1 MAKVEENS
9 AKDRAAGLARDMAT
23 WYQVQLTGV
32 STGLTSI
39 MAALVR
45 YRPVYADVSKLFTVV
60 GPVLLEQASSNSI
73 KLVQIS
79 PNGWVRDTFPKNL
92 EPTDLDLFAM
102 STDREAALET
112 VRSRELTLQGPTPFV
127 QGGYGVIVRRP
138 IFIHGVNDTS
148 GFGMPAPLN
157 PYCGATCAYNPTNN
171 TVFWGFAAV
180 LIDLAALNS
189 APDSRLRMM
198 DGLGYRYEVRA
209 LGLAAA
215 NMRQVAASSSLPGAD
230 AVEAAVLLP
239 NNEWVVRM
247 APAGGWRSKYY
258 GGLIAAVVVLA
269 FALSLI
275 LFAALVLWRRH
286 QMLLAVLLPRKVIQD
301 LHKAGGAALE
311 GTCARVVLNTDT
323 AADVMLRVL
332 TDVVCGEAPAISDV
346 MLVRSAIARSAD
358 IYQPI
363 IGITEQMHGAH
374 MDRDVVDNLAR
385 ELCPTAT
392 GFAAAA
398 LPRNV
403 TWQRAAGPGGR
414 LLPRCA
420 AAPSATSADTSF
432 RGSSLPL
439 SYSEA
444 AGEGPQASGGY
455 GVGEH
460 GHGCGGKAAAG
471 GLRRVAGSSGALH
484 LSDVFGTAPAPFAS
498 RDDSELIHSITG
510 LAPAAA
516 ASSMGGHGMGPFT
529 AGEGPAAAGGSLVDA
544 VPSVVPVP
552 GLGAAASA
560 ATAETAAVVLAVAAV
575 APAELYQSTAGG
587 LTTTA
592 TTLPESVVSD
602 AVVERDEAG
611 RAAASDAG
619 ATFVSSGTGGH
630 SASAAQQPLR
640 LAAGLGA
647 SPAEGGGATPAAV
660 QTAASPAGTAYAPL
674 GRPPREQGAPGSALA
689 TDMPAGAGALDR
701 DLMPPA
707 AEAAAAA
714 AAGAGVAAVDGS
726 SSPAADV
733 LVLPEAADKLRPLP
747 ELTRGASY
755 RRQRTSQL
763 TDQDSLVDDS
773 DRDSEGNTDGEA
785 AGAASRGLQ
794 KGTGGVGH
802 GRQGSPNVLASG
814 GHSGSIRH
822 VSGPQAT
829 SSHVGNGAGSA
840 RRLRSH
846 HSSVRVSASAR
857 ARGLISYGLGPH
869 QQHHHHHLLLQPPG
883 STGSSAAAAAQPKRR
898 SGQGGLVSGTSL
910 ASAAAG
916 EAAAD
921 SGAVAGATGG
931 AAGAPATVVVRGTAS
946 PFLTGSATVSAS
958 ANARNQQ
965 QHMAMVPPRAIM
977 EDVERVLAGADGWQF
992 DTFRLAEVSGGL
1004 PLSALGYF
1012 LMQRAGLIK
1021 TLGLSAK
1028 TLIRCLRVVEAGYLD
1043 NPYHSAT
1050 HAADVL
1056 QTLHVIIHSAELN
1069 VHYLDPLGLF
1079 AAYWAAIVHDYR
1091 HPGLTGDFLIATSHP
1106 LAIRYN
1112 DRSPLE
1118 NHHAASSFAV
1128 LRRRGMELLQP
1139 LPAEGRVAFRK
1150 QVIEMVMATDM
1161 KQHFAL
1167 CSQFSTVHRLSAF
1180 SAERAKAAA
1189 PNMEP
1194 AAGPR
1199 MHAFGRGGS
1208 LRASNELQEVVV
1220 ALAADPLVGVPG
1232 SKGSRMGAA
1241 PQPLD
1246 ESERLLAL
1254 CVAIKAADLGH
1265 LGESLE
1271 VHKRW
1276 LAGLEEEFFRQ
1287 GDQEWELGMPISPL
1301 FDRAKQGVSKSQT
1314 GFYEFVG
1321 LPLVHALSSAFPGA
1335 APLMSCFT
1343 ANYQHWLRV
1352 QQEAQAQQ

>member
-1 MAKVEENS
+1 MDYVEQTGARE
-9 AKDRAAGLARDMAT
+9 RAAGLARDVAI
-23 WYQVQLTGV
+23 WFQIQLTGV
-32 STGLTSI
+32 S
-39 MAALVR
+39 AV
-45 YRPVYADVSKLFTVV
+45 
-60 GPVLLEQASSNSI
+60 
-73 KLVQIS
+73 
-79 PNGWVRDTFPKNL
+79 
-92 EPTDLDLFAM
+92 

-180 LIDLAALNS
+180 LIDLVALNS

-215 NMRQVAASSSLPGAD
+215 NMRQVAASSTLPGSD
-230 AVEAAVLLP
+230 AMEAMVTLP
-239 NNEWVVRM
+239 NNEWVVRV
-247 APAGGWRSKYY
+247 APAGGWRSNYY

-286 QMLLAVLLPRKVIQD
+286 QMLLASLLPRKD
-301 LHKAGGAALE
+301 LHDAGGAALE
-311 GTCARVVLNTDT
+311 GTRARVVLNTDT
-323 AADVMLRVL
+323 TADVMLRVL

-363 IGITEQMHGAH
+363 IGITEQMQGAH
-374 MDRDVVDNLAR
+374 MDGTHHLVYGGGTRNGGAR
-385 ELCPTAT
+385 P
-392 GFAAAA
+392 
-398 LPRNV
+398 V
-403 TWQRAAGPGGR
+403 
-414 LLPRCA
+414 
-420 AAPSATSADTSF
+420 
-432 RGSSLPL
+432 
-439 SYSEA
+439 
-444 AGEGPQASGGY
+444 SGG
-455 GVGEH
+455 
-460 GHGCGGKAAAG
+460 GG
-471 GLRRVAGSSGALH
+471 
-484 LSDVFGTAPAPFAS
+484 APASSS
-498 RDDSELIHSITG
+498 REAVTILLGGSRPPPRSNRSAQAITAADATLDNNATAAVG
-510 LAPAAA
+510 GEAAA
-516 ASSMGGHGMGPFT
+516 AST
-529 AGEGPAAAGGSLVDA
+529 AS
-544 VPSVVPVP
+544 VPVP
-552 GLGAAASA
+552 AD
-560 ATAETAAVVLAVAAV
+560 TE
-575 APAELYQSTAGG
+575 
-587 LTTTA
+587 
-592 TTLPESVVSD
+592 
-602 AVVERDEAG
+602 
-611 RAAASDAG
+611 
-619 ATFVSSGTGGH
+619 H
-630 SASAAQQPLR
+630 
-640 LAAGLGA
+640 
-647 SPAEGGGATPAAV
+647 
-660 QTAASPAGTAYAPL
+660 
-674 GRPPREQGAPGSALA
+674 
-689 TDMPAGAGALDR
+689 
-701 DLMPPA
+701 PPA
-707 AEAAAAA
+707 
-714 AAGAGVAAVDGS
+714 V
-726 SSPAADV
+726 
-733 LVLPEAADKLRPLP
+733 
-747 ELTRGASY
+747 T
-755 RRQRTSQL
+755 
-763 TDQDSLVDDS
+763 
-773 DRDSEGNTDGEA
+773 
-785 AGAASRGLQ
+785 
-794 KGTGGVGH
+794 
-802 GRQGSPNVLASG
+802 
-814 GHSGSIRH
+814 
-822 VSGPQAT
+822 
-829 SSHVGNGAGSA
+829 
-840 RRLRSH
+840 
-846 HSSVRVSASAR
+846 
-857 ARGLISYGLGPH
+857 
-869 QQHHHHHLLLQPPG
+869 
-883 STGSSAAAAAQPKRR
+883 
-898 SGQGGLVSGTSL
+898 
-910 ASAAAG
+910 
-916 EAAAD
+916 
-921 SGAVAGATGG
+921 
-931 AAGAPATVVVRGTAS
+931 S
-946 PFLTGSATVSAS
+946 PFLTGPGGGVAS
-958 ANARNQQ
+958 RPH
-965 QHMAMVPPRAIM
+965 QHLLELPPRIM
-977 EDVERVLAGADGWQF
+977 LDEVERVLAGADGWQF

-1021 TLGLSAK
+1021 TLRLSAK

-1128 LRRRGMELLQP
+1128 LRRRGLELLQP

-1189 PNMEP
+1189 AP
-1194 AAGPR
+1194 AGGAGKPPEDTAPASGPGSNTFR
-1199 MHAFGRGGS
+1199 KLITRKLSTRG
-1208 LRASNELQEVVV
+1208 AELQEVVHSPSPPP
-1220 ALAADPLVGVPG
+1220 AAAVERCGTGG
-1232 SKGSRMGAA
+1232 SLLSFNSSVRHGEGRKVSAELLT

-1246 ESERLLAL
+1246 EGERLLAL

-1287 GDQEWELGMPISPL
+1287 GDQERELGMPISPL

-1352 QQEAQAQQ
+1352 QQEAQAQGQGH